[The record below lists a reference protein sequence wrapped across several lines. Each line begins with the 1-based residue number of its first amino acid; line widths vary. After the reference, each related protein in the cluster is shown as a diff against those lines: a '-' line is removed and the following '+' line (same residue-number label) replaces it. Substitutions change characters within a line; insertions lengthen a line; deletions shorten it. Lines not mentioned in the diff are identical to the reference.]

1 MGSPDK
7 GGLTVQLQQLP
18 MEGQEH
24 TEQRSTVSVLLR
36 GSLINRSSIGHFHGL
51 VVLTPKLL

>member
-36 GSLINRSSIGHFHGL
+36 GSLEELLTEAVL
-51 VVLTPKLL
+51 VIFMAW